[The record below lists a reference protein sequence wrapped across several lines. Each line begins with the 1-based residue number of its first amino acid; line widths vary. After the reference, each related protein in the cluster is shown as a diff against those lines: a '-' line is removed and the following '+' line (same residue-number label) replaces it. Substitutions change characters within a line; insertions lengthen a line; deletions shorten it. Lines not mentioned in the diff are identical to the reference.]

1 VPEGGEGDAEG
12 VEAAE
17 EGMGSDSGVYCTVS
31 RVWRIPRFSEGVQKE
46 IFRS

>member
-17 EGMGSDSGVYCTVS
+17 EGMGGNSGVS
-31 RVWRIPRFSEGVQKE
+31 HVWRVPRFSEEAQKG